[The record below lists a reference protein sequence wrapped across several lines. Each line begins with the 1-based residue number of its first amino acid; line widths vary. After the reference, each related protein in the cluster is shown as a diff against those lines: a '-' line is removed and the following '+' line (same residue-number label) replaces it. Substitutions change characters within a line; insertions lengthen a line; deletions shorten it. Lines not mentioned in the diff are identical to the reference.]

1 MIGREIITDN
11 VTVPLGQGDGP
22 DASSEQEAETRLY
35 WDPLPCFSRD
45 QAVPHR
51 YDAWFQVFDA
61 TARDRLLSLILHNLR
76 TNTEIETSRTH
87 KDTFTS
93 DDFHDIRLKEF
104 IVDHSTLAPR
114 PRHVSRNQSQFTLVD
129 TLSRAQFQ
137 KQFERLI
144 EIACDEQFELGVES
158 RFSIGLQR
166 LYDHDPVSTLES
178 LKYTLNDELSEEV
191 FAKTL
196 DWLSHQSREES
207 HQEIVELLAAGLDSG
222 SSLVRDVA
230 ASSLA
235 YFDEDGALVHLEQA
249 ILKEEV
255 RELHA
260 DMKEL
265 IESLEAT

>member
-1 MIGREIITDN
+1 MIRREVITDN
-11 VTVPLGQGDGP
+11 VTVPLGQGHGP

-35 WDPLPCFSRD
+35 WDPLPYFSRD
-45 QAVPHR
+45 QAVPHP
-51 YDAWFQVFDA
+51 YDGWFHLFDA
-61 TARDRLLSLILHNLR
+61 TARDRLLSLILHNL
-76 TNTEIETSRTH
+76 TANTEVEISRTH
-87 KDTFTS
+87 DTFTPE
-93 DDFHDIRLKEF
+93 DLHGIRLKEF
-104 IVDHSTLAPR
+104 IIDHTTLAPHT
-114 PRHVSRNQSQFTLVD
+114 RHGSRNQSQFILVD

-144 EIACDEQFELGVES
+144 EVACDEQFEVGVES

-166 LYDHDPVSTLES
+166 LYDHDPVTTLES

-207 HQEIVELLAAGLDSG
+207 HQEIVELLAAGLDSV
-222 SSLVRDVA
+222 SSLVRDIA

-235 YFDEDGALVHLEQA
+235 YFDEDGALVYLKQA